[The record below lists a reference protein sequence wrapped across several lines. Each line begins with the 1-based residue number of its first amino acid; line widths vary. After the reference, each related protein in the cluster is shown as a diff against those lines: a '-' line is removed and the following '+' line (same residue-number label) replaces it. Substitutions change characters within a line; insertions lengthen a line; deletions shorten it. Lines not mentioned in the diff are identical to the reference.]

1 MQEFLTGFGTVC
13 LYYIILASIALALRF
28 LVKIPDEIFRKLLH
42 FILIGSFPV
51 YISTFETWWLSA
63 VSALVFA
70 AIVFPILV
78 CFERFK
84 AYSEFVTERKKG
96 ELKSSLLIVFFMFA
110 VVISV
115 CLGWL
120 NDKYIALCSIF
131 AWGIGDAFAALIGK
145 RFGRHK
151 IKAKFVDGKKSFEG
165 TAAMFIC
172 ALISTAVIL
181 ACRGGLSLAGYIV
194 IPVITAAVAA
204 AVELYSK
211 NGLDTLFCPLSVMAT
226 VIPLTFLF
234 GGAV

>member
-1 MQEFLTGFGTVC
+1 MHGFLVGFGTVC
-13 LYYIILASIALALRF
+13 LYYIIFAASALALRF

-51 YISTFETWWLSA
+51 YVYAFEEWWA
-63 VSALVFA
+63 SALAAILFA
-70 AIVFPILV
+70 VIVFPVLMY
-78 CFERFK
+78 FERLK

-115 CLGWL
+115 CIGWL
-120 NDKYIALCSIF
+120 GDKYIALCSIF

-145 RFGRHK
+145 RFGKHK
-151 IKAKFVDGKKSFEG
+151 ITAKHIDGKKSYEG

-172 ALISTAVIL
+172 SLASVAAVL
-181 ACRGGLSLAGYIV
+181 LCRGGLSAAGYVV
-194 IPVITAAVAA
+194 IPIVTAAVAA

-211 NGLDTLFCPLSVMAT
+211 NGLDTLFCPLSAMVT
-226 VIPLTFLF
+226 VIPLVFIF